1 MVKVTGVVFQN
12 GGKLYYFAPG
22 KEKYEKDT
30 GVIVDTARG
39 YEYAIVK
46 KPYLEVGDDKVVA
59 PLKPIVRI
67 ATARDKEII
76 RRNEERKPE
85 AMSVTQQLIEKHNL
99 EMKLVD
105 CDFAFDGSKVVFFY
119 TAPRRVDFR
128 ELVKEMSSVFKMR
141 IELRQIG
148 IRDEIKMI
156 GGIGVCGKECCCAT
170 CMPDLKKVTIKM
182 AKNQGLSLNPAKI
195 SGVCGRLMCCL
206 SYENDYYA
214 EAAKNV
220 PKPGETVTTPDGEG
234 MVVNVNM
241 LKMQVRVKIE
251 DTKADA
257 VLYRDYP
264 AEQIKFK
271 RRAEK
276 PAKEDEEEEIP
287 EDLKEITD

>member
-1 MVKVTGVVFQN
+1 MVKVTGVVFKN

-46 KPYLEVGDDKVVA
+46 KPCIEVEENKIIS
-59 PLKPIVRI
+59 PLKPVVRI
-67 ATARDKEII
+67 ATRRDRETIQ
-76 RRNEERKPE
+76 RNEERKPE
-85 AMSVTQQLIEKHNL
+85 AMRTTQELIEKHKL
-99 EMKLVD
+99 DMKLVD
-105 CDFAFDGSKVVFFY
+105 CDFAFDGTKVVFYY
-119 TAPRRVDFR
+119 TAPHRVDFR
-128 ELVKEMSSVFKMR
+128 ELVKDMSAIFKMR

-170 CMPDLKKVTIKM
+170 CMPDLKKVSIKM
-182 AKNQGLSLNPAKI
+182 AKTQGLSLNPAKI
-195 SGVCGRLMCCL
+195 SGMCGRLMCCL

-214 EAAKNV
+214 EAAKRV
-220 PKPGETVTTPDGEG
+220 PKIGELVSAPDGKG
-234 MVVNVNM
+234 IVVNINM

-251 DTKADA
+251 DKKTDI
-257 VLYRDYP
+257 VSYHDYP
-264 AEQIKFK
+264 VEQIKFNK
-271 RRAEK
+271 SRPEK
-276 PAKEDEEEEIP
+276 EESD

>member
-1 MVKVTGVVFQN
+1 MVKVTGVVFKN

-46 KPYLEVGDDKVVA
+46 KPCIEVAENKIIS
-59 PLKPIVRI
+59 PLKPVVRI
-67 ATARDKEII
+67 ATRRDRETIQ
-76 RRNEERKPE
+76 RNEERKPE
-85 AMSVTQQLIEKHNL
+85 AMRTTQELIEKHKL
-99 EMKLVD
+99 DMKLVD
-105 CDFAFDGSKVVFFY
+105 CDFAFDGTKVVFYY
-119 TAPRRVDFR
+119 TAPHRVDFR
-128 ELVKEMSSVFKMR
+128 ELVKDMSAIFKMR

-170 CMPDLKKVTIKM
+170 CMPDLKKVSIKM
-182 AKNQGLSLNPAKI
+182 AKTQGLSLNPAKI
-195 SGVCGRLMCCL
+195 SGMCGRLMCCL

-214 EAAKNV
+214 EAAKRV
-220 PKPGETVTTPDGEG
+220 PKIGELVSAPDGKG
-234 MVVNVNM
+234 IVVNINM

-251 DTKADA
+251 DKKTDI
-257 VLYRDYP
+257 VSYHDYP
-264 AEQIKFK
+264 VEQIKFNK
-271 RRAEK
+271 SRPEK
-276 PAKEDEEEEIP
+276 EESD

>member
-1 MVKVTGVVFQN
+1 MVKVTGVIFKN

-22 KEKYEKDT
+22 KERYEKDM

-46 KPYLEVGDDKVVA
+46 KPYIEVEDDKIIA
-59 PLKPIVRI
+59 PLKPVVRI
-67 ATARDKEII
+67 ATRRDKEII
-76 RRNEERKPE
+76 QKNEERKHE
-85 AMSVTQQLIEKHNL
+85 AMRTTQELIEKHKL

-105 CDFAFDGSKVVFFY
+105 CDFAFDGTKVVFFY
-119 TAPRRVDFR
+119 TAPHRVDFR
-128 ELVKEMSSVFKMR
+128 ELVKEMSAIFKMR

-156 GGIGVCGKECCCAT
+156 GGIGACGKECCCAT

-182 AKNQGLSLNPAKI
+182 AKTQGLSLNPSKI
-195 SGVCGRLMCCL
+195 SGMCGRLMCCL

-220 PKPGETVTTPDGEG
+220 PKIGELVSTPDGKG
-234 MVVNVNM
+234 TAVNINM

-251 DTKADA
+251 DKKNDT
-257 VLYRDYP
+257 VSYHDYP
-264 AEQIKFK
+264 VEQIKFK
-271 RRAEK
+271 RGKPEK
-276 PAKEDEEEEIP
+276 EEAEEEIP
-287 EDLKEITD
+287 EDLKEILD